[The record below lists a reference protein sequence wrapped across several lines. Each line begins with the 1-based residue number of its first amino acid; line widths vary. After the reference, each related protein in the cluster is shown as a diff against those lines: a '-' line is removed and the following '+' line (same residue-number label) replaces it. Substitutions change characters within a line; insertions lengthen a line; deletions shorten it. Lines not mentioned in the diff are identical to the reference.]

1 MAQFLLLIR
10 GGDDAW
16 GSFTPEQ
23 MEIEMGRYFTWT
35 DELRSAG
42 RLLASEQL
50 HPGGQVIRERGGDLL
65 VDGPFAET
73 KENIG
78 GFYLISAADAT
89 EAAEIAKGCPVL
101 RHGGC
106 VDLRAILHQ

>member
-16 GSFTPEQ
+16 NGFTPEQ
-23 MEIEMGRYFTWT
+23 MEIETKHYFDWT
-35 DELRSAG
+35 DQLRTSGHLVA
-42 RLLASEQL
+42 AEQL
-50 HPGGQVIRERGGDLL
+50 HPGGQVVRERDGGLV

-78 GFYLISAADAT
+78 GFYLLTAADAA
-89 EAAEIAKGCPVL
+89 EAAELAKGCPAL
-101 RHGGC
+101 RHGGIL
-106 VDLRAILHQ
+106 DIRAILSY